1 VQIQFQ
7 FSQYSVAFCEK
18 EKISKNLQK
27 GPMVTKVKK
36 TENKM
41 EFKKMGK
48 REFRFNPIA
57 VPLKGRG
64 TKQLETSG
72 LLLLYLTS
80 RRLLE
85 PYNTTWFRSKK
96 A

>member
-1 VQIQFQ
+1 VQIQFK

-48 REFRFNPIA
+48 RAFQPYCCTSQGARNQTAGDQRAAAA
-57 VPLKGRG
+57 VP
-64 TKQLETSG
+64 
-72 LLLLYLTS
+72 
-80 RRLLE
+80 
-85 PYNTTWFRSKK
+85 
-96 A
+96 AAV